1 MTELKTK
8 VNNAS
13 VTKFLDNIS
22 DDAKRTDSY
31 TIVEMLRTATKTE
44 PKMWGGQHR
53 RFRRLPLRGQEWSRR
68 RLAPRG
74 YVAAQTN
81 SDPVHARRVATQC
94 RVAGETGQALARQGL
109 FIHQAV
115 GRCEYA
121 GTEKIDC

>member
-44 PKMWGGQHR
+44 PKMWGGSIVGFDVYHYVGKSGR
-53 RFRRLPLRGQEWSRR
+53 EGDWL
-68 RLAPRG
+68 LAGMSARKQTLTLYMLG
-74 YVAAQTN
+74 GGQTN
-81 SDPVHARRVATQC
+81 A
-94 RVAGETGQALARQGL
+94 ELLAQLG
-109 FIHQAV
+109 
-115 GRCEYA
+115 
-121 GTEKIDC
+121 D